1 MLYDEQGRPY
11 VEPPLLPES
20 LVVHNIVKDYQRMFY
35 EYYKMKSQFELLQKQ
50 NSELK
55 LEVYTLRRIAQQHV
69 MVLRHAIRYMKRH
82 GLKLTSE
89 LSKYGQMYFPNLL

>member
-1 MLYDEQGRPY
+1 MLYDAQGRPY

-20 LVVHNIVKDYQRMFY
+20 LIVHNIVKDYQRMFY
-35 EYYKMKSQFELLQKQ
+35 EYHKMKSQFEPLQKQ

-55 LEVYTLRRIAQQHV
+55 LEVYTLRRTAQQHV
-69 MVLRHAIRYMKRH
+69 MILHHAIRYMKKH

-89 LSKYGQMYFPNLL
+89 LSKYVRIYFPSL